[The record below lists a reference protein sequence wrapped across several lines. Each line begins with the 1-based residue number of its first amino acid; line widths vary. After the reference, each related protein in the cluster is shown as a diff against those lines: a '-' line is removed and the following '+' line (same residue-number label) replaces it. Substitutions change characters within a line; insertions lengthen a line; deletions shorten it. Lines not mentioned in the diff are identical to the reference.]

1 MEASP
6 SPKALATV
14 TAATRTLPGGSPTLR
29 VRADAVSGHATPPA
43 VGPARGSEPPP
54 RPRAGP
60 PLPFRTSLV
69 ARQPTPRGRRLPSGP
84 RSSRPSRAAPSP
96 PVPCMALVL
105 PLKRPGSRPT
115 PRELVTPRGPC
126 GSGWRARSGSEVS
139 ALSGG
144 RSAAARSAPPTTCPC
159 AQDGGKRAALS
170 GPPPGA
176 WTRGLRDATRSP
188 HPHAPLPTGGTS
200 HVLSRSGVGLHPPQ
214 VPRRGAEAVTAE
226 ADGRREDL
234 GAAVM
239 ACPLFKAGSRS
250 NFATVLGPFFTTDGP
265 IT

>member
-1 MEASP
+1 MGASP

-60 PLPFRTSLV
+60 PLPFRASLV
-69 ARQPTPRGRRLPSGP
+69 ARQPTPCGRCLPSGP
-84 RSSRPSRAAPSP
+84 RSSRPSRTAPSP

-126 GSGWRARSGSEVS
+126 GQRVAGSLWFRGVRPLRWTLCS
-139 ALSGG
+139 CPVCPAHHLALRPRRRETCCSVW
-144 RSAAARSAPPTTCPC
+144 AAAWGLDA
-159 AQDGGKRAALS
+159 
-170 GPPPGA
+170 GPP
-176 WTRGLRDATRSP
+176 
-188 HPHAPLPTGGTS
+188 
-200 HVLSRSGVGLHPPQ
+200 
-214 VPRRGAEAVTAE
+214 
-226 ADGRREDL
+226 GRR
-234 GAAVM
+234 
-239 ACPLFKAGSRS
+239 
-250 NFATVLGPFFTTDGP
+250 
-265 IT
+265 